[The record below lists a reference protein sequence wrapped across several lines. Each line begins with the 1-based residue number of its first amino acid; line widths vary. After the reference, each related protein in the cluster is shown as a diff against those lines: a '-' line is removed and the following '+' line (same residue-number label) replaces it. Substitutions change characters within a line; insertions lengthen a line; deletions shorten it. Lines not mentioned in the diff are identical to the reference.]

1 MENAHLKVFVMI
13 QLEFVS
19 VKQDLKVLCVKV
31 KVDFYHITVTF
42 TVKLLNSQYLAIKN
56 FELNSFYKFI
66 SVLQLVFATFWIHS
80 VSRYYFK

>member
-1 MENAHLKVFVMI
+1 MNVLEMEHAQIKVFVMI

-42 TVKLLNSQYLAIKN
+42 TVNLLYSQ
-56 FELNSFYKFI
+56 
-66 SVLQLVFATFWIHS
+66 
-80 VSRYYFK
+80 